1 MNPHVPTLQPQQLA
15 IHFLTSKPHLFTS
28 PLQIPWKKWFPMVPL
43 LGFAHEQNN
52 ERIVGVGGGGGG
64 RGAFHLA
71 VLLSFPSPS
80 WLLKSQVLHGPL
92 LVAPLFILS

>member
-28 PLQIPWKKWFPMVPL
+28 PLQITLKKWFPMVPL

-64 RGAFHLA
+64 RGVFHLA
-71 VLLSFPSPS
+71 VPPSFPSPS
-80 WLLKSQVLHGPL
+80 WLLKSQVLHGLL
-92 LVAPLFILS
+92 LVATLFILS